1 MLTMNRAT
9 VLGHAGRNPEMRT
22 LPSGDEVALFSL
34 ATNERFRRRDG
45 TEGESTEWHA
55 IVAFGIAAQT
65 VRKLVHRGAA
75 VLVEGRIA
83 TRTWTDRSGTEH
95 RTSEIL
101 VSGPQA
107 RVNVL
112 TRRKPEPG
120 DDPPSG
126 GAAAPGAAKPEEPG
140 QAEAVAAADTHA
152 GTASAPDGTGVEA
165 PAAGGS
171 DEPDAPD
178 TAAAESGTTATS
190 GAVSGAGG
198 AHGARAAQAGAACG
212 DASASVGDASAADG
226 TSAGSATGDTHAEEA
241 RTAAAD
247 DAGSAGSGGSAGR
260 EDRRGTVTGSTAV
273 AAGEA
278 DDGHA

>member
-9 VLGHAGRNPEMRT
+9 VLGHAGRNPEIRT

-55 IVAFGIAAQT
+55 IVAFGNAAQT
-65 VRKLVHRGAA
+65 VRKLVYRGAA

-112 TRRKPEPG
+112 ARRKPEPG
-120 DDPPSG
+120 DDPPPG
-126 GAAAPGAAKPEEPG
+126 GAAASGGAKPEEPG
-140 QAEAVAAADTHA
+140 QAEAVAAADTDA
-152 GTASAPDGTGVEA
+152 GTAGGPDGTGAEA
-165 PAAGGS
+165 PGAGGS

-178 TAAAESGTTATS
+178 TAAAESRKTATS

-198 AHGARAAQAGAACG
+198 THGAKAAQAGAVRG
-212 DASASVGDASAADG
+212 DASASVGDAGAADR
-226 TSAGSATGDTHAEEA
+226 TSAGSAMDDARTEEA

-247 DAGSAGSGGSAGR
+247 DAGSAGSGGSVGG
-260 EDRRGTVTGSTAV
+260 EDRRGAATGTATV
-273 AAGEA
+273 AAGEV
-278 DDGHA
+278 DDRHA

>member
-55 IVAFGIAAQT
+55 IVAFGNAAQT
-65 VRKLVHRGAA
+65 VRKLVRRGAA

-83 TRTWTDRSGTEH
+83 TRTWTDRVGTEH

-112 TRRKPEPG
+112 TKRVREPEGGHEPA
-120 DDPPSG
+120 G
-126 GAAAPGAAKPEEPG
+126 GAAAPGTAKPEETGP
-140 QAEAVAAADTHA
+140 ADAVAAAGTDA
-152 GTASAPDGTGVEA
+152 GTAGAPDGTGAEA

-171 DEPDAPD
+171 DETGAPD
-178 TAAAESGTTATS
+178 SAAGEPGKAATP
-190 GAVSGAGG
+190 GAVIDAGG
-198 AHGARAAQAGAACG
+198 THGAKAPQAGAACG
-212 DASASVGDASAADG
+212 DASASVGDAGAEDG
-226 TSAGSATGDTHAEEA
+226 TSAGSAMDDARAEEA
-241 RTAAAD
+241 RIGAAD
-247 DAGSAGSGGSAGR
+247 NAGSA
-260 EDRRGTVTGSTAV
+260 AV

>member
-55 IVAFGIAAQT
+55 IVAFGNAAQT

-112 TRRKPEPG
+112 TRRGREPEDEPPG
-120 DDPPSG
+120 GP
-126 GAAAPGAAKPEEPG
+126 AAPGAAKPEEPA
-140 QAEAVAAADTHA
+140 QAEAVAAADTDA
-152 GTASAPDGTGVEA
+152 GTASAPDGTGADA
-165 PAAGGS
+165 PPNGRS
-171 DEPDAPD
+171 DEAGAPD
-178 TAAAESGTTATS
+178 TAAAESGEAAPP
-190 GAVSGAGG
+190 GAVSDAGG
-198 AHGARAAQAGAACG
+198 THGAKAAQAGAACG
-212 DASASVGDASAADG
+212 DASASAGDVGAADG
-226 TSAGSATGDTHAEEA
+226 TSAGCAMGDARAEEA

-247 DAGSAGSGGSAGR
+247 DAGSAGSDGSADR
-260 EDRRGTVTGSTAV
+260 EERRGAATGSAAV